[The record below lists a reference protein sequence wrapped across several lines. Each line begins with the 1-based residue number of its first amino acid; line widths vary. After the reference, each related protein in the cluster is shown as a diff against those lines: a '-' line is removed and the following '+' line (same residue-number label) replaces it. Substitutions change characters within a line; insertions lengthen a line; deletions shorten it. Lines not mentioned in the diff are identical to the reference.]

1 MDDAM
6 KAIHGLI
13 LILVATAGCQ
23 NFAGPLEARSKSR
36 ADLPGYTIEEQER
49 RGRDRLATFEDDPRI
64 GPSTYI
70 SRPGPTG
77 R

>member
-1 MDDAM
+1 M
-6 KAIHGLI
+6 KAIHGLL
-13 LILVATAGCQ
+13 LILVATAGCR
-23 NFAGPLEARSKSR
+23 NFAGPLEARNKSR

>member
-1 MDDAM
+1 MRR
-6 KAIHGLI
+6 ILFLI
-13 LILVATAGCQ
+13 VLTGSLAGCR
-23 NFAGPLEARSKSR
+23 NIAGPLEARNKSR

>member
-1 MDDAM
+1 MHRSLALL
-6 KAIHGLI
+6 LI
-13 LILVATAGCQ
+13 VIAGVTGCR
-23 NFAGPLEARSKSR
+23 NIAGPLEARNKSR
-36 ADLPGYTIEEQER
+36 ADLPGYSIEEQER

-64 GPSTYI
+64 GPNTYI

>member
-1 MDDAM
+1 MRR
-6 KAIHGLI
+6 
-13 LILVATAGCQ
+13 ILVLLALTGSLAGCR
-23 NFAGPLEARSKSR
+23 NIAGPLEARNKSR